1 MNIRKIRWHGKKNTA
16 MIVLTATVLAL
27 ALIGC
32 SNKKKLQNTQ
42 ETELNT
48 ARKLVVGHNS
58 NYFPVIIA
66 EVRGLFK
73 EEFGDEVVVET
84 PRFVN
89 GPAQNE
95 AISAGQL
102 DLANMGDMPTIQI
115 WANNVDIKVISYLW
129 DSPKGYSLIANKAS
143 GITSLGDIKGKK
155 VGIGLGT
162 NNHKLILSYLDA
174 LGYQESDIEII
185 NLKSAES
192 IAALTSGVIDAT
204 TCDEPTLS
212 TLLSRGDVIEVAT
225 SEGYDRVYSILYG
238 RNEYMKKNPQ
248 IVARYLKVIDR
259 ANKWITQNAEEAV
272 RLVANYMGSDEIDGT
287 RKYYETKIWRVGADQ
302 ALIDALDETIE
313 FNYRLGVIPVR
324 LEAKNL
330 VDDTYVKLAG
340 LQK

>member
-1 MNIRKIRWHGKKNTA
+1 MKNRKLQWKKYA
-16 MIVLTATVLAL
+16 LITVLLTIGLSFVL
-27 ALIGC
+27 AACGG
-32 SNKKKLQNTQ
+32 KDKPVNTP

-66 EVRGLFK
+66 EVKDFFE
-73 EEFGDEVVVET
+73 EEFGDEVIVET

-143 GITSLGDIKGKK
+143 GITNLKDIKGKK
-155 VGIGLGT
+155 IATGLGT

-185 NLKSAES
+185 NLKTSES
-192 IAALTSGVIDAT
+192 IAALTSGVVDAT
-204 TCDEPTLS
+204 TSDEPALS
-212 TLLSRGDVIEVAT
+212 TLLARGDIVEVAT

-238 RNEYMKKNPQ
+238 RNEYMKQNPQ

-259 ANKWITQNAEEAV
+259 ANKWIAQNVEEAV
-272 RLVANYMGSDEIDGT
+272 RLVARYMGSDEIDGT

-340 LQK
+340 LQN